1 MVFVVGLEE
10 EWIRVGKDL
19 FAVVDEK
26 WEYLEGQGF
35 IYWPR
40 YPPAGRV
47 HQERVFGASVCL
59 SRRIGITAL

>member
-19 FAVVDEK
+19 FVVVDQK

-47 HQERVFGASVCL
+47 HQERVFVYLGE
-59 SRRIGITAL
+59 